1 MIPYLLAPLF
11 VAIAVLIL
19 YLAPILKTAYFTPL
33 HKVPGPWFAPF
44 TNLRLKAANITG
56 HRVYYVDDL
65 HHKYGPVVRIA
76 PTEIVINDVSVFR
89 EIHRIGG
96 FNKSVWYQQLSRT
109 TRPGVF
115 AMTDPKQHASR
126 RKLFARAFSKTF
138 LRQHWEPLVF
148 EKAELAVS
156 RMKEELAIQ
165 KISDVMKWWI
175 FLATDVSTH
184 LMFGESFRCLE
195 TGEVSIVSCV
205 LRSYYVC

>member
-1 MIPYLLAPLF
+1 MIPYLLALLLVV
-11 VAIAVLIL
+11 VAFLIL
-19 YLAPILKTAYFTPL
+19 YLVPILKTAYFTPL
-33 HKVPGPWFAPF
+33 RKVPGPWFAPF
-44 TNLRLKAANITG
+44 TNLRLKVANITG
-56 HRVYYVDDL
+56 RRVYYVDDL

-76 PTEIVINDVSVFR
+76 PTEVVVNDISAFR
-89 EIHRIGG
+89 EIHRIGGG
-96 FNKSVWYQQLSRT
+96 FNKSVWYQQLNRT

-148 EKAELAVS
+148 EKAQLAVS
-156 RMKEELAIQ
+156 RMKEELTTQ
-165 KISDVMKWWI
+165 NISDVMKWWM

-195 TGEVSIVSCV
+195 TGEVSIVCIYK
-205 LRSYYVC
+205 L